1 MRTDELDKIDRSIL
15 RDLQRN
21 GRLTNVELAAKVGL
35 SESACLRR
43 VKILEGAGLIE
54 GYAMLVSQA
63 AIGKPESVF
72 VHVTLDSQQQE
83 ALAAF
88 EKGVRE
94 VPGVMECYLMSG
106 EEDYLLRVIVRDA
119 SDYETVH
126 RGQLTR
132 LPGVARVKSFFA
144 LRTVVKKTE
153 IPL

>member
-1 MRTDELDKIDRSIL
+1 MAELDKIDRSIL
-15 RDLQRN
+15 RELQRN
-21 GRLTNVELAAKVGL
+21 GRLTNVELAGKVGL

-43 VKILEGAGLIE
+43 VKILEDSGLIE

-63 AIGKPESVF
+63 AAGKPESVF

-83 ALAAF
+83 ALQAF
-88 EKGVRE
+88 EKGVHG

-119 SDYETVH
+119 SDYERVH
-126 RGQLTR
+126 REQLTR
-132 LPGVARVKSFFA
+132 LPGVARIKSFFA